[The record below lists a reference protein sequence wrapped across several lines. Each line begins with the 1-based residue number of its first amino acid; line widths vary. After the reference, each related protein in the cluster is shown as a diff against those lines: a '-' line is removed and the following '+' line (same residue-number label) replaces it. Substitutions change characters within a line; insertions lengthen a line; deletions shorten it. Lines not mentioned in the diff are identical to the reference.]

1 MTIDDFEWVEEGFDS
16 HILIHKTREMAIAVI
31 KNFNGWY
38 VQVLNSPRA
47 EQIAENIDNLETA
60 KVIAAIHVN
69 QHMGDYPNANTY
81 RTRAIPAGPKK
92 IPAGVFKV
100 DRIRP

>member
-1 MTIDDFEWVEEGFDS
+1 MTLDDFEWVEEGFDVY
-16 HILIHKTREMAIAVI
+16 ILAHKTREFTAAVI

-38 VQVLNSPRA
+38 IHVNTYPKGA
-47 EQIAENIDNLETA
+47 EQVAEHIDTLEAA

-69 QHMGDYPNANTY
+69 QHMGDYPNVNTY

-92 IPAGVFKV
+92 IPKGVFKV
-100 DRIRP
+100 V